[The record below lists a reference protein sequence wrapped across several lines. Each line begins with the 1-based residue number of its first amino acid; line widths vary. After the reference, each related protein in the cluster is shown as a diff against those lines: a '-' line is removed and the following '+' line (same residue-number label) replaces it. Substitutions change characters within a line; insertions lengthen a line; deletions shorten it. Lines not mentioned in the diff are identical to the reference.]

1 VRARFLHFA
10 DCHLGYYQYGNRE
23 RYNDFSRA
31 LQAVCRAA
39 VEHAVDFVLLA
50 GDLFQ
55 KRSIDALTL
64 HHAVRGLEILRD
76 AEIPCIAVEGNHE
89 LAYYRD
95 AIGWM
100 RFLAE
105 EELLILLNPIF
116 TQGKAVLPPYQR
128 RPPGAFVE
136 PVPGLRV
143 YGMRYLGAST
153 PQALEA
159 VVEALAEEDRQGVAY
174 TVFMTHAGVE
184 GVLPGQ
190 RGGLTHRQLAALRP
204 FVDYLALGH
213 IHKPFQHD
221 HWIFN
226 PGSLETCSMEEVA
239 WEDRGYYLVEVDTDR
254 PREPGIPA
262 HQVTL
267 HRPPR
272 RPFLRLRFSVDH
284 VAGPEDLVRQ
294 VREYVFRQAE
304 ERGYRPAAEETQET
318 HRSRRPVVELR
329 LSGVL
334 PFDRL
339 SLDLEPLQDALQEAF
354 DPLLAQVKNAAQ
366 PAEYAVRGDRGLGRA
381 ALERAVLEDLLA
393 RDARFQRD
401 TAHWTQVLLNLKRLA
416 LDKEIAPEAILA
428 ELEAAAASSTGP
440 GS

>member
-1 VRARFLHFA
+1 MRARFLHFA
-10 DCHLGYYQYGNRE
+10 DCHLGYYQYGNKE
-23 RYNDFSRA
+23 RYNDFTRA
-31 LQAVCRAA
+31 FLAVCRAA
-39 VEHAVDFVLLA
+39 VDHGVDFVLLA

-64 HHAVRGLEILRD
+64 HHAMRGLEILRG
-76 AEIPCIAVEGNHE
+76 AGIPCIAVEGNHE

-105 EELLILLNPIF
+105 QGLLILLDPTF
-116 TQGKAVLPPYQR
+116 TGDRAVLRPYQR

-153 PQALEA
+153 PRALEA

-190 RGGLTHRQLAALRP
+190 RGGLTHRQLAPLRP

-213 IHKPFQHD
+213 VHKPFQHD
-221 HWIFN
+221 DWIYN

-239 WEDRGYYLVEVDTDR
+239 WEERGYYLVEVDTDR
-254 PREPGIPA
+254 PREPGAPA
-262 HQVTL
+262 HRVTS
-267 HRPPR
+267 HRSPR
-272 RPFLRLRFSVDH
+272 RPFLRLHFAVDH
-284 VAGPEDLVRQ
+284 VAGPEELVRQ
-294 VREYVFRQAE
+294 AREYIFRQAE
-304 ERGYRPAAEETQET
+304 ERGYRRPPGEASQGNGD
-318 HRSRRPVVELR
+318 RRPVVELR
-329 LSGVL
+329 LGGVL

-339 SLDLEPLQDALQEAF
+339 SLDLEPLRAALQEAF
-354 DPLLAQVKNAAQ
+354 DPLLVQVKNMTQ
-366 PAEYAVRGDRGLGRA
+366 PTEHAIRADRGLGRA
-381 ALERAVLEDLLA
+381 ELERAVLEELLA
-393 RDARFQRD
+393 RDARFQGDAAR
-401 TAHWTQVLLNLKRLA
+401 WTQVVLNLKRLA
-416 LDKEIAPEAILA
+416 LRGASPEAILA
-428 ELEAAAASSTGP
+428 ELEAAADPRG
-440 GS
+440 